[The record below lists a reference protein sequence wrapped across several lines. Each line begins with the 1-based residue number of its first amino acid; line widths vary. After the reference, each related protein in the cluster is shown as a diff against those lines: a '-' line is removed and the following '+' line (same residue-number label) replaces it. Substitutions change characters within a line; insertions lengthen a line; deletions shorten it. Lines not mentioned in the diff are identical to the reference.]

1 MKLKIMAGTLS
12 IMAMLSTP
20 VLAQAQVASDKSQV
34 LTGQS
39 DIVGLRAKVPSINIS
54 PRVTLLA
61 KAKVLGVDIA
71 NLTNDQARAKIKS
84 AERSNTL
91 THLLAQA
98 KTLGIGIDTWQG

>member
-1 MKLKIMAGTLS
+1 MAGTLS

-20 VLAQAQVASDKSQV
+20 ALAQAQVASDKSHV

-39 DIVGLRAKVPSINIS
+39 DITGLRANVPSINIS
-54 PRVTLLA
+54 QRVTLLVKA
-61 KAKVLGVDIA
+61 KALGVDIA
-71 NLTNDQARAKIKS
+71 NLTNDQARARIKA
-84 AERSNTL
+84 AERANTL